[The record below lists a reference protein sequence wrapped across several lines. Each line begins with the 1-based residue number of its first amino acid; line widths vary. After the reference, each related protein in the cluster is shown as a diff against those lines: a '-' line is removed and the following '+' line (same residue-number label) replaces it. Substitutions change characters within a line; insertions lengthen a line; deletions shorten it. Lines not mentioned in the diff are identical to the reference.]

1 MAKDEGTVAAQDNC
15 KMICE
20 KKPECR
26 SFSFK
31 QSTGQCMWSMDS
43 IHFDPEFDF
52 FAKTNPQAGAPFTY
66 YEFLGVKYQ
75 EPSTTKT
82 MTDLESE
89 ECRAE
94 CDKEPTKCMSF
105 SYRARDKTCYIS
117 GEGLHYD
124 AKWVYFEKDV
134 ATIPKDY
141 KRGASKEVAAKNAF
155 KGQPSALSAVDK
167 TNAAK
172 KAVAK

>member
-52 FAKTNPQAGAPFTY
+52 FAKTNPASGAPFTY

-75 EPSTTKT
+75 ESDSTGFSKQIKDVTIQ
-82 MTDLESE
+82 
-89 ECRAE
+89 ECRAK
-94 CDKEPTKCMSF
+94 CD
-105 SYRARDKTCYIS
+105 A
-117 GEGLHYD
+117 
-124 AKWVYFEKDV
+124 
-134 ATIPKDY
+134 
-141 KRGASKEVAAKNAF
+141 
-155 KGQPSALSAVDK
+155 
-167 TNAAK
+167 
-172 KAVAK
+172 